1 MVLGGPATQ
10 RGGHLQG
17 EANSTEKHRLDS
29 EKIMKLM
36 KFSIVIFSV
45 SLSGE
50 DDLTGPRD
58 PSTKVR
64 DIHQER
70 GARVWGAARR
80 APAGGG
86 DQPGADHGA
95 GAEGAHARPQAPSP
109 EHWTPGLRHT
119 RS

>member
-1 MVLGGPATQ
+1 MIF
-10 RGGHLQG
+10 
-17 EANSTEKHRLDS
+17 ST
-29 EKIMKLM
+29 
-36 KFSIVIFSV
+36 VIFSDPV
-45 SLSGE
+45 SGE

-70 GARVWGAARR
+70 GGRVRGAARR

-109 EHWTPGLRHT
+109 EHWTPGLRQT

>member
-1 MVLGGPATQ
+1 
-10 RGGHLQG
+10 
-17 EANSTEKHRLDS
+17 
-29 EKIMKLM
+29 MKLM
-36 KFSIVIFSV
+36 IFSTVIFSDPV
-45 SLSGE
+45 SGE

-64 DIHQER
+64 DISRAAGCGVIHQDR
-70 GARVWGAARR
+70 GAWVGGAARR
-80 APAGGG
+80 PPAGGG

-109 EHWTPGLRHT
+109 GHWTPGLRHT